1 MQEDLQVTP
10 LSSARDLLDRKA
22 VTSLSRTNE
31 SENDSEDD
39 DIETVMEGQADKM
52 VIKGMN

>member
-31 SENDSEDD
+31 SENDSEED
-39 DIETVMEGQADKM
+39 DIEKVMEGQAD
-52 VIKGMN
+52 